1 MFTVQ
6 FVTDTVIPDTTVVLR
21 TSVDNWVDRGG
32 EYVDGTWQFVLDE
45 QAFPA
50 GMQFKFVV
58 PPGQW
63 MRGNNLTV
71 GAQAAGAVLTYTDA
85 QVQFPFLAALVTEN
99 GVVARTLLN
108 RNVDPAIVYDV
119 IVVGSGM
126 GGGVLASTLADAGAQ
141 VLVLEA
147 GSLLFPT
154 HVGNLPR
161 RLLIGQFQKQIW
173 SLWQYFGVT
182 NYTNVDGSNYQGA
195 QGFNLGGRSIFWGS
209 LIPQLTPW
217 QLAAW
222 PTAVSD
228 YLLNQGGYT
237 AALKTFNA
245 DQLPDSNFQNSSRAF
260 LDTTVPGWNA
270 ADGPVAVQYA
280 GATNWSIPVGIFS
293 TADLLLEDVL
303 VQEPPQLN
311 PTGRVPVRV
320 NLNHAV
326 WNVTF
331 DPNDATRITGVQ
343 CFDLLA
349 QEKRSYQAANVVLC
363 AGTIESAK
371 IALQSGLSDPAGKIG
386 QGITDHMIRYRHFVV
401 PPGQT
406 DASTTDSAKL
416 LLQNPAATA
425 DQHAFDIVVELGAE
439 FNQGRYIDPV
449 HLAQDENIRNGYML
463 CEIVFQY
470 YSPLLDGNYIAAVGD
485 PPDPANPV
493 NLYMAPA
500 TPTPALL
507 AEADQIAQSVFAAFG
522 ALPVSGEDPSM
533 ALQTATIGGVA
544 HEVGTLRM
552 ADDGTGVVDADLKF
566 LGYQNLYA
574 CDNSVFPVSPAGN
587 PSLTLAAL
595 ALRLANHLTQTEA
608 AQRHY

>member
-1 MFTVQ
+1 MFTIQ

-32 EYVDGTWQFVLDE
+32 EYVDGAWQFVLDE

-50 GMQFKFVV
+50 GLQFKFAI
-58 PPGQW
+58 PPGRW
-63 MRGNNLTV
+63 MLGGNLTV
-71 GAQAAGAVLTYTDA
+71 GPQAAGAVLSYGDA
-85 QVQFPFLAALVTEN
+85 QVQFPFLAALVTED

-108 RNVDPAIVYDV
+108 RNVDPAIAYDV

-126 GGGVLASTLADAGAQ
+126 GGGVLASALADAGSR

-173 SLWQYFGVT
+173 SLWQNFGVI
-182 NYTNVDGSNYQGA
+182 NYTNVGGSDYQGA

-209 LIPQLTPW
+209 LVPQLTAW
-217 QLAAW
+217 QLTAW
-222 PTAVSD
+222 PAAVRD
-228 YLLNQGGYT
+228 YLLNQGGYS
-237 AALKTFNA
+237 AARKTLNA
-245 DQLPDSNFQNSSRAF
+245 DQLPDSTFQNSSRAF
-260 LDTTVPGWNA
+260 LDATVPGWNA
-270 ADGPVAVQYA
+270 ADGPVGVQYM
-280 GATNWSIPVGIFS
+280 GATNWSMPAGIFS

-303 VQEPPQLN
+303 VQELPQLN
-311 PTGRVPVRV
+311 PTGRVPVTV

-326 WNVTF
+326 WAVTV
-331 DPNDATRITGVQ
+331 DPHDTTRVTGVR

-349 QEKRSYQAANVVLC
+349 QEQRSYQAASVVLC

-371 IALQSGLSDPAGKIG
+371 IALQSGLSDPNGRIG

-401 PPGQT
+401 PPGHAN
-406 DASTTDSAKL
+406 ASTPDSAKL
-416 LLQNPAATA
+416 LLQNPAATV

-463 CEIVFQY
+463 CEVVFQY
-470 YSPLLDGNYIAAVGD
+470 YSPLLDGNYIATVGA
-485 PPDPANPV
+485 PPDPASPV
-493 NLYMAPA
+493 NLRMAPA

-507 AEADQIAQSVFAAFG
+507 AEADQIAQTMFAAFG
-522 ALPVSGEDPSM
+522 ALPVTGEDPSM
-533 ALQTATIGGVA
+533 ALQTAAIGGVA

-552 ADDGTGVVDADLKF
+552 ADNGTGVVDADLKF

-587 PSLTLAAL
+587 PSLTLTAL
-595 ALRLANHLTQTEA
+595 ALRLANHLNA
-608 AQRHY
+608 SSA